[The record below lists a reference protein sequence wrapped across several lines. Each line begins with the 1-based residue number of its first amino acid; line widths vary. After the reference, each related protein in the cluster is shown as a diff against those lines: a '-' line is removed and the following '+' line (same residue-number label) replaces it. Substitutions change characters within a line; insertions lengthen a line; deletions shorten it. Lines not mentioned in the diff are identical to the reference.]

1 MEATQNE
8 VEVFEPVVGEL
19 YEFANGLLSVAE
31 WTRPLCYVGKVP
43 PPCQNGMFKHLAYN
57 DAIGRCDS
65 AIQWF
70 QLIRKPQP
78 VSPIPYESVLE
89 KIRSGDIIFISLFG
103 EFLRL
108 VVSRSGSELY
118 GELVNGAWGIDIT
131 EAYKKYNY
139 NDFKITQVNETEVLP
154 PNE

>member
-31 WTRPLCYVGKVP
+31 WTRPLYYVGKVP
-43 PPCQNGMFKHLAYN
+43 PPCQNGQFKYLAY
-57 DAIGRCDS
+57 DDS
-65 AIQWF
+65 NHYTKSIQWF
-70 QLIRKPQP
+70 EFIRKPEP
-78 VSPIPYESVLE
+78 ISPIPYESVLE

-118 GELVNGAWGIDIT
+118 GKLVNGAWGIDIT
-131 EAYKKYNY
+131 EAYKQFDYK
-139 NDFKITQVNETEVLP
+139 DFKITQVNETEVLP